1 MNNVFVWLKTKKKE
15 RDKSLNRLSRVS
27 SPLHLFFSFFFQH
40 AFVHYSSFS
49 LSLRGL
55 KLLPCACIGLC
66 VFSPHLCCC
75 SIYKYIIVSCSS
87 LQRKTQFHSS
97 FVTRDIHTFF
107 FSLVYPTFCLF
118 RPPSDL
124 LLLLLLLCL
133 FLSLFLSSFFS
144 AYTHQKKSAAKIMN
158 ENYSK
163 KKKFEKHSL
172 HPWTNNGL
180 SSFVLRITAS
190 LFTHLDRNSDKNI
203 HKKQHRVI

>member
-1 MNNVFVWLKTKKKE
+1 MVENKNNEINHSIGF
-15 RDKSLNRLSRVS
+15 RVY
-27 SPLHLFFSFFFQH
+27 LHRCIFFFSVFFQH

-49 LSLRGL
+49 LSLRRL

-97 FVTRDIHTFF
+97 FVICDIHTFF
-107 FSLVYPTFCLF
+107 SRLSYILSLSSSL
-118 RPPSDL
+118 SD
-124 LLLLLLLCL
+124 LLLLCL
-133 FLSLFLSSFFS
+133 FLPLSLSLLFFS

-163 KKKFEKHSL
+163 KKQRKS
-172 HPWTNNGL
+172 WTHFTLRQTIGL
-180 SSFVLRITAS
+180 LSFVLHIPSSLSTQLLIRI
-190 LFTHLDRNSDKNI
+190 FI
-203 HKKQHRVI
+203 